1 MRAVGNVLSV
11 RKKEGKRTDML
22 MKIHQKGEVGY
33 AIHAEE
39 SLRELVGINLS
50 VFCCDIMI
58 LPLYEFGINEL

>member
-1 MRAVGNVLSV
+1 
-11 RKKEGKRTDML
+11 ML